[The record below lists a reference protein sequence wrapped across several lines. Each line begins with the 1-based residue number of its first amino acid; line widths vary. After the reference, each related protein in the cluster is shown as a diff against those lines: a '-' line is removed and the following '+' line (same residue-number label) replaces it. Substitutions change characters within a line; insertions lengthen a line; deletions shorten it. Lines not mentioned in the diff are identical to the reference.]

1 MNLRRRLIIVFLFFS
16 VFNISLVT
24 GTEPPFIKYK
34 TDLWVTSQLEKMSL
48 DEKIAQLF
56 AISVSPNNGIE
67 HKKQV
72 LEQIRN
78 YKPGLIL
85 VMQGTPVETALW
97 INEFQ
102 QASKIPLL
110 VTTDAEW
117 GLSMRIDSIMKFPYA
132 QAVGA
137 VQDSNLIYQLG
148 CDIATQL
155 KLMGIHMNFA
165 PVADVNT
172 NPANPVINFR
182 SISENKTDVARKT
195 WWIAKGMQDNGI
207 IPVAKHFPG
216 HGDTDTD
223 SHKTLP
229 FLKHSKSRMDSVET
243 YPFRYLSERGISG
256 IMTAHL
262 NVPAIDSTETP
273 SSLSKIIVTDYL
285 KNEIGFK
292 GFIITDAIDMKGVRT
307 VKGNTEAEALIAGN
321 DMIEFIT
328 DMQKAINT
336 IKNAID
342 TGSLSIAEID
352 EKCLTVLALKRW
364 VKLNDY
370 QPAEIKNLTSKL
382 NSPYLELTNRKL
394 IRSSL
399 TVLRNRETL
408 PIQGLDTFKIASL
421 IIGSSEIS
429 PFQKMLGKYTETE
442 HFALSKN
449 ASEQDWANIRLK
461 LKNYNLVICGIQ
473 GINIYPASKYGITE
487 IQRKAVSDI
496 IQTKSAVFAFFG
508 NAYALKY
515 FENINLAKGLIVAYQ
530 NTPLIQE
537 LTAQLIF
544 GAFDANGKL
553 PVTVDDRFKFNN
565 GFEIQKNYCFAYT
578 IPEEAGIKSELLNR
592 KIDSIANLGLN
603 NRAYPGCQ
611 VLIAKDGNVILHK
624 TYGYHTYDNKLKV
637 TETDVYDWASITKVS
652 GPLPAIMKL
661 VDEKKLDVEKPL
673 SDYWPDFKNSNKENI
688 RISEFLAHQSGIP
701 ASIPFWL
708 MATDKKG
715 VLDNNVFQH
724 KSTSGFKVHVSE
736 NLYMKDDFR
745 KLIYDTIRNSKL
757 GEKKYVYSCL
767 SFHIYPRVI
776 TNLTGE
782 NYEDY
787 VKRMFYR
794 PLGASTITY
803 NPYQHFTL
811 NRIVPTETDNYFR
824 KQTVHGFVHDEGAAM
839 LGGVSGNAGLFGSA
853 NDLAK
858 LFQMYLQKGYYGGK
872 RYISEETINHFI
884 EPRFPENDNRRA
896 LGFDK
901 PLLKN
906 KNSSANNE
914 YPAKDVSSSS
924 FGHSGF
930 TGTFVWA
937 DPENG
942 VLYVF
947 LSNRVYP
954 TRENNKISE
963 FNIRSSMLQEIYECL
978 KAGLN

>member
-1 MNLRRRLIIVFLFFS
+1 MNLRRRFLIIVLLFSFFNFS
-16 VFNISLVT
+16 LAT
-24 GTEPPFIKYK
+24 GIEPSFVKFK
-34 TDLWVTSQLEKMSL
+34 TDSWVTSQMKKMSL
-48 DEKIAQLF
+48 EEKIAQLF
-56 AISVSPNNGIE
+56 TISVYPKQGIE
-67 HKKQV
+67 NKNKV
-72 LEQIRN
+72 LEQIRI
-78 YKPGLIL
+78 YKPGSILI
-85 VMQGTPVETALW
+85 MQGTPTISANW

-110 VTTDAEW
+110 VATDAEW
-117 GLSMRIDSIMKFPYA
+117 GLSMRIDSVMKLSYA

-137 VQDSNLIYQLG
+137 VQDSTLIYQLG

-172 NPANPVINFR
+172 NGANPVINFR
-182 SISENKTDVARKT
+182 SIGEDKTDVARKA
-195 WWIAKGMQDNGI
+195 WWMAKGMQDNGI

-223 SHKTLP
+223 SHKALP
-229 FLKHSKSRMDSVET
+229 FLNHSKARMDSVET
-243 YPFRYLSERGISG
+243 YTFRYLSDRGIFG

-262 NVPAIDSTETP
+262 NVPSIDSTETP
-273 SSLSKIIVTDYL
+273 SSLSKKIVTGYL

-307 VKGNTEAEALIAGN
+307 EKGNTEAEALIAGN
-321 DMIEFIT
+321 DIIECVA
-328 DMQKAINT
+328 DLQKAILSV
-336 IKNAID
+336 KNAVE
-342 TGSLSIAEID
+342 TGKISMAEIN
-352 EKCLTVLALKRW
+352 EKCTTVLALKRW
-364 VKLNDY
+364 AKLNEY
-370 QPAEIKNLTSKL
+370 HPAETKNLTEKL
-382 NSPYLELTNRKL
+382 NSPYIEVTNRKL

-408 PIQGLDTFKIASL
+408 PVQGLDTFKIASL

-429 PFQKMLGKYTETE
+429 PFQKMLGKYTEID
-442 HFALSKN
+442 HFTLSKN
-449 ASEQDWANIRLK
+449 ATEQDWANIRQK

-473 GINIYPASKYGITE
+473 GINIYPANKYGTTE
-487 IQRKAVSDI
+487 IQRKAVTDI
-496 IQTKSAVFAFFG
+496 VKAQSVVFAFFG

-553 PVTVDDRFKFNN
+553 PVTVDERFKLNN
-565 GFEIQKNYCFAYT
+565 GFEIQKNNCFAYT
-578 IPEEAGIKSELLNR
+578 IPEELGIKSELLYQ
-592 KIDSIANLGLN
+592 KIDSLANLGLN
-603 NRAYPGCQ
+603 KRAYPGCQ

-624 TYGYHTYDNKLKV
+624 TYGYQTYDNKLKV
-637 TETDVYDWASITKVS
+637 KETDVYDWASITKVS

-661 VDEKKLDVEKPL
+661 VDEQKLDVEKPL
-673 SDYWPDFKNSNKENI
+673 SYYWPDFKNSNKENI
-688 RISEFLAHQSGIP
+688 KISEFLAHQSGIP

-715 VLDNNVFQH
+715 VLDPNVFKHTPSDGYQ
-724 KSTSGFKVHVSE
+724 VRVSE

-745 KLIYDTIRNSKL
+745 KLILDSIRNSKL

-767 SFHIYPRVI
+767 SFHIYPLVI
-776 TNLTGE
+776 AKLTGE
-782 NYEDY
+782 NYEEY
-787 VKRMFYR
+787 LKKTFYR
-794 PLGASTITY
+794 PLGATTITY
-803 NPYQHFTL
+803 NPYLHYTL
-811 NRIVPTETDNYFR
+811 NRIVPTETDDYFR
-824 KQTVHGFVHDEGAAM
+824 KQTLRGFVHDEGAAM

-872 RYISEETINHFI
+872 RYISEETLNHFI
-884 EPRFPENDNRRA
+884 KPRFPENDNRRA

-901 PLLKN
+901 PSLNN
-906 KNSSANNE
+906 KGTSNNG
-914 YPAKDVSSSS
+914 YPARDVSSNS

-937 DPENG
+937 DPDNG

-954 TRENNKISE
+954 TRENNKLSDL
-963 FNIRSSMLQEIYECL
+963 NIRSSMLQEIYNCL
-978 KAGLN
+978 KTGLN

>member
-1 MNLRRRLIIVFLFFS
+1 MNLRRRIIYIVLLFS
-16 VFNISLVT
+16 VISCSLAT
-24 GTEPPFIKYK
+24 GTEPQFVKYK
-34 TDLWVTSQLEKMSL
+34 TDTWVTSQLKKLTLE
-48 DEKIAQLF
+48 EKIAQLF
-56 AISVSPNNGIE
+56 TISVYPNHGIE
-67 HKKQV
+67 SKNQII
-72 LEQIRN
+72 EQIKI
-78 YKPGLIL
+78 YKPGSIL
-85 VMQGTPVETALW
+85 VMQGNPAETATW

-102 QASKIPLL
+102 QSSKIPLL
-110 VTTDAEW
+110 VATDAEW
-117 GLSMRIDSIMKFPYA
+117 GLSMRIDSVMKFSYA

-137 VQDSNLIYQLG
+137 VQDSTLIYQLG
-148 CDIATQL
+148 CNIANQL

-165 PVADVNT
+165 PVADINT
-172 NPANPVINFR
+172 NPENPVINFR
-182 SISENKTDVARKT
+182 SIGEDKIDVARKA
-195 WWIAKGMQDNGI
+195 WWIAKGMQDNGMI
-207 IPVAKHFPG
+207 AVAKHFPG

-223 SHKTLP
+223 SHKSLP
-229 FLKHSKSRMDSVET
+229 FLKHSKERMDSVET
-243 YPFRYLSERGISG
+243 YTFRYLSDHGIFG

-262 NVPAIDSTETP
+262 NVPLIDSTETP
-273 SSLSKIIVTDYL
+273 SSLSKKVVTDYL
-285 KNEIGFK
+285 KHEIGFK
-292 GFIITDAIDMKGVRT
+292 GFVITDAIDMKGVRT
-307 VKGNTEAEALIAGN
+307 EKGNTEVEALVAGN
-321 DMIEFIT
+321 DMIESIS
-328 DMQKAINT
+328 DLQKAVLSV
-336 IKNAID
+336 KNAVEAGKI
-342 TGSLSIAEID
+342 SLAEID
-352 EKCLTVLALKRW
+352 EKCTTVLALKRW
-364 VKLNDY
+364 ANLNQY
-370 QPAEIKNLTSKL
+370 HPAVTKNITAKI
-382 NSPYLELTNRKL
+382 NSPSFEVNNRKL

-399 TVLRNRETL
+399 TVLRNREIL
-408 PIQGLDTFKIASL
+408 PVQGLDTFKIASL
-421 IIGSSEIS
+421 IIGSGEIS
-429 PFQKMLGKYTETE
+429 PFQKMLGKYTDID
-442 HFALSKN
+442 HFSLSKN

-461 LKNYNLVICGIQ
+461 LKNYNLVICGVQ
-473 GINIYPASKYGITE
+473 GINIYPANKYGTTE

-496 IQTKSAVFAFFG
+496 IKEKSAVMAFFG

-553 PVTVDDRFKFNN
+553 PVTVDERFKLNN

-578 IPEEAGIKSELLNR
+578 IPEEMGIKSELLNQ
-592 KIDSIANLGLN
+592 KIDSLANLGLQK
-603 NRAYPGCQ
+603 RAFPGCQ

-624 TYGYHTYDNKLKV
+624 TYGYQTYDNKLKV
-637 TETDVYDWASITKVS
+637 KETDVYDWASITKVS

-661 VDEKKLDVEKPL
+661 VDEHKLDVEKPL
-673 SDYWPDFKNSNKENI
+673 SEYWPDFKNSNKENI

-708 MATDKKG
+708 IATDKKG
-715 VLDNNVFQH
+715 VLDPNVFKH
-724 KSTSGFKVHVSE
+724 KPATGFQVRISE

-745 KLIYDTIRNSKL
+745 KTILDTIRNSKL

-767 SFHIYPRVI
+767 SFHIYPMVI
-776 TNLTGE
+776 AKLTGE

-787 VKRMFYR
+787 LKKTFYR
-794 PLGASTITY
+794 PLGATTITY
-803 NPYQHFTL
+803 NPYLHYTL
-811 NRIVPTETDNYFR
+811 DRIVPTETDDYFR
-824 KQTVHGFVHDEGAAM
+824 KQTIRGFVHDEGAAM

-872 RYISEETINHFI
+872 RYISEETLNHFI
-884 EPRFPENDNRRA
+884 QPRFPENDNRRA

-901 PLLKN
+901 PFLNN
-906 KNSSANNE
+906 KNTSGSG

-954 TRENNKISE
+954 TRENNKLSDL
-963 FNIRSSMLQEIYECL
+963 NIRSSMLQEIYECI
-978 KAGLN
+978 KTGLN